1 MQRPPQAVLVWQI
14 SVGVQNHEVGQGE
27 SSPMVHGTVYLGGGG
42 VVVAKLVVT
51 GGLATAIEAST
62 PRIATSGYMVY
73 SKANRN
79 KIRGLDS
86 DFRGVMCKSNRVA
99 IAFREVAT
107 TGRRLF
113 YQRQNRPVGLQQLT
127 TAVVGVGG
135 KVSQDNSPVVG
146 TANDVGRNSRIAL
159 NP

>member
-42 VVVAKLVVT
+42 VVVAKLEVT
-51 GGLATAIEAST
+51 GGLATTIDAST
-62 PRIATSGYMVY
+62 PRKATSGYIAY

-79 KIRGLDS
+79 KIRRLDFY
-86 DFRGVMCKSNRVA
+86 FRGVMCKLRRVA
-99 IAFREVAT
+99 VAFLEIAT

-113 YQRQNRPVGLQQLT
+113 YRRQNRPVGLQP
-127 TAVVGVGG
+127 
-135 KVSQDNSPVVG
+135 SHNSLIRG
-146 TANDVGRNSRIAL
+146 CRCR
-159 NP
+159 